1 MSENRD
7 KKLEEILRLIEL
19 CRSVASS
26 SANPFEVN
34 IREKLQILKKRL
46 PDWKFLDEL
55 LLDSEALHQLVQ
67 IVKLQEQWL
76 KHRASSL
83 YIDPMLLE
91 LKLRLLSK
99 EELADSLVK
108 SWHPITQLDQ
118 LTPRGLERA
127 FTYWRDLTPFS
138 ERFREEF
145 GKFGTVPGEIDYD
158 ELVGMRIFSKEQ
170 FDSKLQEIHQE
181 LAEKSS
187 ETAGIDYRSFVSDKD
202 YESTVVRAYLIAFL
216 VTEGRATLRID
227 PLTEKITLFPL
238 AEPATGETSS
248 VAIEVGKA

>member
-1 MSENRD
+1 
-7 KKLEEILRLIEL
+7 
-19 CRSVASS
+19 
-26 SANPFEVN
+26 
-34 IREKLQILKKRL
+34 
-46 PDWKFLDEL
+46 
-55 LLDSEALHQLVQ
+55 
-67 IVKLQEQWL
+67 
-76 KHRASSL
+76 
-83 YIDPMLLE
+83 
-91 LKLRLLSK
+91 SK
-99 EELADSLVK
+99 EELADSLVR

-118 LTPRGLERA
+118 LAPRGLERA
-127 FTYWRDLTPFS
+127 FTYWRDLAPIS

-145 GKFGTVPGEIDYD
+145 SKLGTVPGEIDYD

-170 FDSKLQEIHQE
+170 FDSKLQEIYQE

-187 ETAGIDYRSFVSDKD
+187 EAGVDYRIVVNGKD
-202 YESTVVRAYLIAFL
+202 FEGTVIRAYLIAFL

>member
-7 KKLEEILRLIEL
+7 KKLEDILRLIEL
-19 CRSVASS
+19 CKSVASS

-34 IREKLQILKKRL
+34 IREKLLVLKKHL
-46 PDWKFLDEL
+46 PDWKFIDVMLK
-55 LLDSEALHQLVQ
+55 DSEALYQLVQ
-67 IVKLQEQWL
+67 IVKLQELWL

-127 FTYWRDLTPFS
+127 FTYWRDLTPLS

-145 GKFGTVPGEIDYD
+145 SKLGTVPGEIDYD

-170 FDSKLQEIHQE
+170 FDSKLQEIYQE

-187 ETAGIDYRSFVSDKD
+187 EAGVDYRIFVNGKD
-202 YESTVVRAYLIAFL
+202 FEGTVIRAYLIAFL

>member
-1 MSENRD
+1 LSDRQD
-7 KKLEEILRLIEL
+7 KKLEDILRLIEL
-19 CRSVASS
+19 CKSVASS

-34 IREKLQILKKRL
+34 IREKLLILKKQL
-46 PDWKFLDEL
+46 PEWKFLDEL

-91 LKLRLLSK
+91 LKLHLLSK

-108 SWHPITQLDQ
+108 SWHPITQIDQ
-118 LTPRGLERA
+118 LTSRGLERA
-127 FTYWRDLTPFS
+127 FTYWRELTPMS

-145 GKFGTVPGEIDYD
+145 GKFGTAPGEIDYD
-158 ELVGMRIFSKEQ
+158 QLVGMRIFSKEQ
-170 FDSKLQEIHQE
+170 FDSKLQEIYQE
-181 LAEKSS
+181 LTEQSS
-187 ETAGIDYRSFVSDKD
+187 EAAGIDYRAFIEGEN
-202 YESTVVRAYLIAFL
+202 YETTVVRAYMIAFL
-216 VTEGRATLRID
+216 VTEGRATLKVD

-238 AEPATGETSS
+238 AEQAGGETSS
-248 VAIEVGKA
+248 VAIEVSKP